1 MTNLEIEAFM
11 AVVRTGS
18 ITRAAQFL
26 YTTQS
31 ALSRRIKTLEQEL
44 GYTLMKRQKGMRSI
58 ELTPEG
64 QSFITV
70 AEKWRLLWEEAR
82 EISRM
87 ERHLSL
93 NLSAVDSV
101 STYIMPKC
109 YEDFLLQNPEVSV
122 SIRTLHSQEAYGC
135 IESGVVDIAFISDD
149 MYVSG
154 VATVPAFRERMLVVC
169 AADAHYPQTVHPS
182 QMDPARQI
190 RFPWNPEYDQ
200 WHRCWFDSRLKPWV
214 LLDKM
219 SFFEEFLFR
228 GENWAILPAS
238 AACRLK
244 AQTGLSVRPIQEGP
258 PERLIYYLVADRP
271 MGEPVKRFLE
281 CLDRRLRGM
290 DGVASLLEF
299 SSSVKETKAESR

>member
-101 STYIMPKC
+101 STYIMPKV

-154 VATVPAFRERMLVVC
+154 VETGPAFRERMLFVC
-169 AADAHYPQTVHPS
+169 AADAHSPQTVHPS

>member
-11 AVVRTGS
+11 AVIRTGS

-64 QSFITV
+64 QAFITV

-101 STYIMPKC
+101 STYIMPKV

-154 VATVPAFRERMLVVC
+154 VETVPAFRERMLFVC

-182 QMDPARQI
+182 QMDPTRQI

-228 GENWAILPAS
+228 GEDWAILPAS
-238 AACRLK
+238 AAYRLK

-271 MGEPVKRFLE
+271 TGEPVKRFLE

-290 DGVASLLEF
+290 DGVASLLE
-299 SSSVKETKAESR
+299 SSSFVKETKAEGR